1 MIVAQTIFD
10 EDKGDGI
17 VFDLTNFDVSSFEE
31 LDKQVI
37 QHWSDL
43 INKGVLIVE
52 ENDGQS
58 EILHA
63 NSGQYVVAY
72 WYAYKNVSDANSKVN
87 GLIFA
92 NTINFYPERSD
103 YEGTFSIED
112 LHLFDYDE
120 SVLDYWGVG
129 ELVSNPPVELT
140 ALFVYKHQLHCKKF
154 LKKLF
159 EIYQAG

>member
-52 ENDGQS
+52 ENDGRAS

-140 ALFVYKHQLHCKKF
+140 ASFEVGSGDSKKF